1 METDVNV
8 VDLCPDLRMVLDSGP
23 GQAYLLRRGPEAV
36 LIDTGIAGQGD
47 AIAEALRDWAGS
59 PQSPGIRQSRSCGL
73 EQL

>member
-8 VDLCPDLRMVLDSGP
+8 VDLRPYLRMVLDSGP

-47 AIAEALRDWAGS
+47 AIAE
-59 PQSPGIRQSRSCGL
+59 
-73 EQL
+73 